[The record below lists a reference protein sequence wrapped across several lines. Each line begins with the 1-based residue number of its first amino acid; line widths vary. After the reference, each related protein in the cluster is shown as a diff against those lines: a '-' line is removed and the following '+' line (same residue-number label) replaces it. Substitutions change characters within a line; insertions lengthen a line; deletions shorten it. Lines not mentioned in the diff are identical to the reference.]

1 MAASV
6 YSGAWA
12 RKPGGGAGSTIR
24 STWGAGGGASVR
36 VAPGVAIGADYD
48 WQQSAFAGRQAS
60 SEATAWAYT
69 RLNGQIG
76 LTLYASTG
84 FHQNSADIS
93 GGASISVRF

>member
-1 MAASV
+1 M
-6 YSGAWA
+6 
-12 RKPGGGAGSTIR
+12 
-24 STWGAGGGASVR
+24 R

-84 FHQNSADIS
+84 FNQNSADIS